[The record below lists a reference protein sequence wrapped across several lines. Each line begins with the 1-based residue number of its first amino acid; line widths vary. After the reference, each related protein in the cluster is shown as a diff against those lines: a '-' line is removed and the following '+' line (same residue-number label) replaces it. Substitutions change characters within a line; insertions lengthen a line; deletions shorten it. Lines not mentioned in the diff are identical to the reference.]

1 MQQQKIRDKNIHK
14 GHFLFILFFVLLNIP
29 PPALAKKKPILS
41 FLEMRQDK
49 VVMQQWDLS
58 CGAAA
63 LTTLL
68 KYQHNINTDEKT
80 VAKGLINRKE
90 YINDPELLQRREGF
104 SLLDLKRYT
113 KKIGLQGKAYGKLTL
128 ENLLNFAPVI
138 VPINLS
144 GYNHFVI
151 LRGKVKNRVLLAD
164 PAWGNRTLFVD
175 DFNNA
180 WINFPKF
187 GRVGFTV
194 ANPEAHLDDLFNNQ
208 LINTTASFSLL
219 H

>member
-1 MQQQKIRDKNIHK
+1 MQQKKIRYKNINK
-14 GHFLFILFFVLLNIP
+14 GHFLFIFFFVLLSISP
-29 PPALAKKKPILS
+29 SILAKKKPVTS

-49 VVMQQWDLS
+49 VVIQQWDLS

-68 KYQHNINTDEKT
+68 KYQHNINTDEKI

-90 YINDPELLQRREGF
+90 YIDDPQLLQRREGF

-128 ENLLNFAPVI
+128 NSLLNFAPVI

-164 PAWGNRTLFVD
+164 PAWGNRTLFVK
-175 DFNNA
+175 DFNKA

-194 ANPEAHLDDLFNNQ
+194 ANPEAHLDDFFNNQ
-208 LINTTASFSLL
+208 LINTERDFSAL

>member
-1 MQQQKIRDKNIHK
+1 MQHQKIRDKNTDN
-14 GHFLFILFFVLLNIP
+14 GYVLFILFFVLLNIP
-29 PPALAKKKPILS
+29 PLVTAKENPVISL
-41 FLEMRQDK
+41 LEARQSK

-68 KYQHNINTDEKT
+68 KYQHSVNTDEKT

-128 ENLLNFAPVI
+128 DNLLNFAPVI

-151 LRGKVKNRVLLAD
+151 FRGKTKNRVLLAD
-164 PAWGNRTLFVD
+164 PAWGNRTLFVS
-175 DFNNA
+175 DFNKA

-187 GRVGFTV
+187 GRVGFAVT
-194 ANPEAHLDDLFNNQ
+194 NPEARLDDLFNNQ
-208 LINTTASFSLL
+208 LINTAESFSLL

>member
-1 MQQQKIRDKNIHK
+1 MQHQEIKHKNTSK
-14 GHFLFILFFVLLNIP
+14 SHFLFILFSVLLNTPI
-29 PPALAKKKPILS
+29 LGESKPIMSL
-41 FLEMRQDK
+41 LEMRQDK
-49 VVMQQWDLS
+49 VVIQQWDLS

-128 ENLLNFAPVI
+128 KDLLNFAPVI

-151 LRGKVKNRVLLAD
+151 FRGKIRNRVLLAD

-175 DFNNA
+175 DFNKA

-187 GRVGFTV
+187 GRVAFTV
-194 ANPEAHLDDLFNNQ
+194 INSEADLDDLFNNQ
-208 LINTTASFSLL
+208 LINTAANFSLL

>member
-1 MQQQKIRDKNIHK
+1 MQQRKIKYKNTYK
-14 GHFLFILFFVLLNIP
+14 GRLLFILFFILLNLSP
-29 PPALAKKKPILS
+29 SALAKNKSTTS
-41 FLEMRQDK
+41 FLEMRQNK
-49 VVMQQWDLS
+49 VVIQQWDLS

-68 KYQHNINTDEKT
+68 KYQHGINTDEKI

-90 YINDPELLQRREGF
+90 YINNPKLLQQREGF

-113 KKIGLQGKAYGKLTL
+113 KKVGLQGKAYGKLTL
-128 ENLLNFAPVI
+128 DDLLNFAPII

-151 LRGKVKNRVLLAD
+151 FRGKIKNRILLAD
-164 PAWGNRTLFVD
+164 PAWGNRTLFVN
-175 DFNNA
+175 DFNKA

-187 GRVGFTV
+187 GHVGFSV
-194 ANPEAHLDDLFNNQ
+194 ANPEARLDDLFNNQ
-208 LINTTASFSLL
+208 LINTERDFSAL